1 MHSHIRLLAQIAG
14 IFALVLVAGRHY
26 AGRLHGEEPA
36 ATFRPVKTDYDLGPV
51 FSKTWRWRVSEAGS
65 RETAEVAKSAAPGKS
80 SGGNAVVTAAL
91 ALVNRLLPG
100 RGDAFALEAIPR
112 DGDLDVFEL
121 EMPATKSSFA
131 ARLAWRSPRD

>member
-65 RETAEVAKSAAPGKS
+65 RETAEVAETRRARQVEWWQCGCHRGAGPREPPSA
-80 SGGNAVVTAAL
+80 
-91 ALVNRLLPG
+91 R
-100 RGDAFALEAIPR
+100 PR
-112 DGDLDVFEL
+112 
-121 EMPATKSSFA
+121 
-131 ARLAWRSPRD
+131 